1 MRDLQMK
8 DSESLIHW
16 LDWDYEA
23 FQRAKRENKLILLD
37 ISAVWCHWCHRLDHD
52 TYAVPDIAEYV
63 EANFIPIRVDTD
75 RRPDINRRYNMG
87 GWPTTAFLTPD
98 GRPIGGGTYFPPE
111 QMRQLLRDI
120 KSSWQKLENQPVSQA
135 ASPQEVGKSELSLS
149 IVDEILGEVANNL
162 DPIYGGFGSQP
173 KFPQTEAQE
182 LLLLKHHY
190 SGNREILGMTVL
202 TLNIAGRSGTYDK
215 EMGGFFR
222 YSTTRDWSVPHFE
235 KMSEDN
241 AKWLQ
246 LYLHAYQA
254 TGEEFY
260 AEISK
265 GIMEYVNTW
274 LSDLETGCFYG
285 SQDADEEYYR
295 LSKAER
301 LKQNAPYVDKNIY
314 TSWNAM
320 MISAYLDASY
330 ILEEPDAGEL
340 AIKSM
345 NRLLSINFSESE
357 GMHHYYDGQPRLKNQ
372 LIDQVQTANALLHT
386 YEHTGEKTYL
396 NRAEELLSVT
406 SSKFRDTS
414 VGGFFDTTVGT
425 DATGFLKQ
433 PIKALDENSVAA
445 RTLTKAYQL
454 TQESVYREMA
464 GEALKCFSDAYLSYG
479 FMSAEYALAVDA
491 FLNEPTMIRI
501 VGATDKRETKAFLAE
516 AARIYEPRKVVQIL
530 DPRSDADKIVE
541 NRLPSEGPTT
551 AYICVGTTCTAPITD
566 PKQMIIELQRMTRSQ
581 IRPHV

>member
-1 MRDLQMK
+1 VK
-8 DSESLIHW
+8 DTESLIHW
-16 LDWDYEA
+16 LDWDFET
-23 FQRAKRENKLILLD
+23 FQRAKRENKPILLD

-120 KSSWQKLENQPVSQA
+120 KSSWNKLENQPVSQT
-135 ASPQEVGKSELSLS
+135 ASPQEVGKGELSLS
-149 IVDEILGEVANNL
+149 IVDEILGEVANNF

-182 LLLLKHHY
+182 LLLLKQHY
-190 SGNREILGMTVL
+190 SGNREVLGMAVL
-202 TLNIAGRSGTYDK
+202 TLNSAGRSGTYDK

-235 KMSEDN
+235 KMGEDN

-254 TGEEFY
+254 TGDAFY

>member
-1 MRDLQMK
+1 MK
-8 DSESLIHW
+8 DTESLIHW
-16 LDWDYEA
+16 LGWDDDA
-23 FQRAKRENKLILLD
+23 FERAKRENKPILLD

-75 RRPDINRRYNMG
+75 KRPDINRRYNLG

-120 KSSWQKLENQPVSQA
+120 KSSWHKIENQPVSQP
-135 ASPQEVGKSELSLS
+135 ASSPEVRRGELSLS
-149 IVDEILGEVANNL
+149 IVDEILGEVANNF
-162 DPIYGGFGSQP
+162 DPVYGGFGSQP

-190 SGNREILGMTVL
+190 GGNREILGMAIL
-202 TLNIAGRSGTYDK
+202 TLNNVGRSGTYDR

-254 TGEEFY
+254 TGDAFY
-260 AEISK
+260 AQISR
-265 GIMEYVNTW
+265 GVIEYVNTW
-274 LSDLETGCFYG
+274 LSDLENGCFYG

-301 LKQNAPYVDKNIY
+301 LKQKNAPYVDKNIY

-330 ILEEPDAGEL
+330 TLEEPDAGEF

-357 GMHHYYDGQPRLKNQ
+357 GMYHYYDGQPRLKNQ
-372 LIDQVQTANALLHT
+372 LIDQVQTANTLLHA
-386 YEHTGEKTYL
+386 YEYTGEKTYL
-396 NRAEELLSVT
+396 NRAEELLSLT
-406 SSKFRDTS
+406 SSKFLDAG

-433 PIKALDENSVAA
+433 PIKTLDENSAAA

-454 TQESVYREMA
+454 TQEPAYREMA
-464 GEALKCFSDAYLSYG
+464 GDALKCFSDTYLSYG

-501 VGATDKRETKAFLAE
+501 VGAPDKRETKAFLAE

-541 NRLPSEGPTT
+541 SGFPSEGPPT

-566 PKQMIIELQRMTRSQ
+566 PKQIIIELQRMTRSQ
-581 IRPHV
+581 IRPQV

>member
-1 MRDLQMK
+1 MK
-8 DSESLIHW
+8 DTESLIHW
-16 LDWDYEA
+16 LGWDDDA
-23 FQRAKRENKLILLD
+23 FQRAKRENKPILLD

-75 RRPDINRRYNMG
+75 KRPDINRRYNLG

-120 KSSWQKLENQPVSQA
+120 KSSWHKIENQPVSQP
-135 ASPQEVGKSELSLS
+135 ASSPEVRKGELSLS
-149 IVDEILGEVANNL
+149 IVDEILGEVANNF
-162 DPIYGGFGSQP
+162 DPVYGGFGSQP

-190 SGNREILGMTVL
+190 GGNREILGMAIL
-202 TLNIAGRSGTYDK
+202 TLNNVGRSGTYDR

-254 TGEEFY
+254 TGDAFY
-260 AEISK
+260 AQISR
-265 GIMEYVNTW
+265 GVIEYVNTW
-274 LSDLETGCFYG
+274 LSDLENGWFYG

-301 LKQNAPYVDKNIY
+301 LKQKNAPYVDKNIY

-330 ILEEPDAGEL
+330 TLEEPDAGEF

-357 GMHHYYDGQPRLKNQ
+357 GMYHYYDGQPRLKNQ
-372 LIDQVQTANALLHT
+372 LIDQVQTANTLLHA
-386 YEHTGEKTYL
+386 YEYTGEKTYL
-396 NRAEELLSVT
+396 NRAEELLSLT
-406 SSKFRDTS
+406 SSKFLDAG

-425 DATGFLKQ
+425 NATGFLKQ
-433 PIKALDENSVAA
+433 PIKTLDENSAAA

-454 TQESVYREMA
+454 TQEPAYREMA
-464 GEALKCFSDAYLSYG
+464 GDALKCFSDTYLSYG

-501 VGATDKRETKAFLAE
+501 VGAPDKRETKAFLAE

-541 NRLPSEGPTT
+541 SGFPSEGPPT

-566 PKQMIIELQRMTRSQ
+566 PKQIIIELQRMTRSQ
-581 IRPHV
+581 IRPQV